1 MRARWL
7 LMPLLL
13 ALQACSGTTFGQKLA
28 DSFDSPPTPAAA
40 QQTPNTKLGQ
50 EPATSLKAAAKA
62 EDQREKDKGK
72 SETSWTTKR
81 SQQKRQSQTPSRNS

>member
-1 MRARWL
+1 MRGRWL

-28 DSFDSPPTPAAA
+28 DSFDSPATPAAA
-40 QQTPNTKLGQ
+40 QQTPETKLAQ

-62 EDQREKDKGK
+62 EDQRKE
-72 SETSWTTKR
+72 
-81 SQQKRQSQTPSRNS
+81 RQGEAGDRVGR